1 VARAY
6 AGQPPLPAARPLVDN
21 RVPLTCCP
29 TPCWGRRKKQIMD
42 AKAPKALGVGV
53 VGEASAPPAMPGPFG
68 CASAQKAPNSGLHL
82 LATDSPL
89 DF

>member
-1 VARAY
+1 
-6 AGQPPLPAARPLVDN
+6 
-21 RVPLTCCP
+21 
-29 TPCWGRRKKQIMD
+29 MD